1 MARIKEGRLIGTG
14 SALYIGLEGIP
25 DRFTIKNMKSASNE
39 EIIWRKNSGA
49 AETSEG
55 VFRSFDGTQVV
66 EDELG
71 FGEGVAPYRGG
82 DVMEA
87 NSSVYFILDPKAEK
101 NDANTTTSPISRWTL
116 DTAANRTGHFDYA
129 VDTNSVGVGSNVV
142 IESAGGKIYGGQGEV
157 WITAIS
163 NDGDGTDDI
172 TLNEVVPSGE
182 VLSVGGKT
190 TYVGAPAGSII
201 PAGIKLNETGNLNVS
216 GEVMHFIA
224 EWFD

>member
-14 SALYIGLEGIP
+14 SVLYIGLESIP
-25 DRFTIKNMKSASNE
+25 DRFTIKNMKSESNE

-129 VDTNSVGVGSNVV
+129 VDTNSVGVGSKVV
-142 IESAGGKIYGGQGEV
+142 IESPGGKIYGGQGEV

-172 TLNEVVPSGE
+172 TLNEEVPSGE
-182 VLSVGGKT
+182 VLSVGGKV

-201 PAGIKLNETGNLNVS
+201 PAGIKLNETGNLNVN
-216 GEVMHFIA
+216 GEVLHFIA